1 MQRFSRPF
9 LVLSLLLL
17 LLLAACA
24 PPDLSNTAAQ
34 PVESAAVTEPTTEP
48 ATEPVADPTSAPDT
62 TQKRQRMGGPGNSM
76 MQFHHA
82 QIPDE
87 YAGLTNPVA
96 ADADSLARGEKMYT
110 ALCATCHGDTG
121 MSDGPAGQA
130 LNPPAAPI
138 GHTSQMLSDAYLF
151 WRTTEGGTAF
161 GTAMPAWGDALDEEL
176 RWDIINYTRSLDADG
191 DAGGQRGM
199 GHGPGGGQGQQG
211 RRQGK
216 GQGHGQGRGAGMD
229 EAAHHAEML
238 AQGIEVG
245 LITEEDAELFLRV
258 HAVLDENYRS
268 NERGG
273 MDAAGKQ
280 AMQRAMTL
288 QAVSDG
294 HITQED
300 ADRFTEIHDAL
311 LEAGIM
317 Q

>member
-9 LVLSLLLL
+9 LILSLLLL
-17 LLLAACA
+17 LTLASCA
-24 PPDLSNTAAQ
+24 PPDLSDTGAQ
-34 PVESAAVTEPTTEP
+34 PVDTSPVAEPTTEP
-48 ATEPVADPTSAPDT
+48 EPVANPTSAPET
-62 TQKRQRMGGPGNSM
+62 TQARQRMGGPGNSM

-110 ALCATCHGDTG
+110 ALCSSCHGDTG
-121 MSDGPAGQA
+121 MGEGPTGEA
-130 LNPPAAPI
+130 LNPPASPI
-138 GHTSQMLSDAYLF
+138 AHTSQMLSDAYLF
-151 WRTTEGGTAF
+151 WRITEGGSAF
-161 GTAMPAWGDALDEEL
+161 ETAMPAWGDALDEEL
-176 RWDIINYTRSLDADG
+176 RWDIINYTRSLGADG

-199 GHGPGGGQGQQG
+199 GHGRGQGQQG
-211 RRQGK
+211 RGQGK
-216 GQGHGQGRGAGMD
+216 GQGRGAGMD
-229 EAAHHAEML
+229 QAAHHAEML
-238 AQGIEVG
+238 AQGIEMG
-245 LITEEDAELFLRV
+245 LITEEDAELFERV

-268 NERGG
+268 NEGGG

-294 HITQED
+294 HISQED